1 MLVTELLLS
10 KLNKLNRASTY
21 QIRAM
26 TKRQVPFRHCLIRRS
41 SVCWRYTVLLLE
53 SGFELELEPG
63 FESIKDFSQGIRA
76 KDSEIKIIIIK
87 VANMTE
93 NITSTKYV
101 ITKLGI
107 NHYFRYYNQPH
118 KRYYFHFAIILP
130 GGACILLE
138 TLNRFSKPT
147 PPARAMLP
155 WIYTEAPR
163 YLTRRLREII

>member
-10 KLNKLNRASTY
+10 KLNRASTY
-21 QIRAM
+21 QIQEM
-26 TKRQVPFRHCLIRRS
+26 TKRQVPFRHCLIRRR
-41 SVCWRYTVLLLE
+41 SVCWRYTIARVR
-53 SGFELELEPG
+53 
-63 FESIKDFSQGIRA
+63 IRARTRARIRVKDSSQGIRA

-93 NITSTKYV
+93 NITRTKYV
-101 ITKLGI
+101 IKLGI

-163 YLTRRLREII
+163 YQHSGKF